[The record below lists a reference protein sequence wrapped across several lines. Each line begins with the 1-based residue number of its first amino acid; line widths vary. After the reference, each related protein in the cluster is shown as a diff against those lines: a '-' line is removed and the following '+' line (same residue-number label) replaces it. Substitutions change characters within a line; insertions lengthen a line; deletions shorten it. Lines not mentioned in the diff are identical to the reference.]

1 MDTLFDAF
9 VSFPATSEYNLGT
22 LDRLHKLLGAVEQI
36 EIDFKIEFSCGD
48 GKFFNDYWK
57 WTEGAALIANY
68 HTDEEYEEVAKYDGK
83 VCYLSP
89 PRFSDTNKI
98 FKTNKDYRFTVKRK
112 SIDDMNDEC
121 RFYINGRERS
131 RRIFY

>member
-1 MDTLFDAF
+1 MDTIFDAY

-22 LDRLHKLLGAVEQI
+22 LDRLHKLLGAVEQV

-48 GKFFNDYWK
+48 GKFYNDYWK
-57 WTEGAALIANY
+57 WTEDGALIANY
-68 HTDEEYEEVAKYDGK
+68 HTDEEYEEVAKYDGN

-89 PRFSDTNKI
+89 PRFVDTGEV
-98 FKTNKDYRFTVKRK
+98 FKLNKDYRFTVKNK
-112 SIDDMNDEC
+112 EYGDDTEC

-131 RRIFY
+131 RRLVH

>member
-1 MDTLFDAF
+1 METLFDAF

-22 LDRLHKLLGAVEQI
+22 LDRLHKLLGAVEQV
-36 EIDFKIEFSCGD
+36 EIDFKIEFSC
-48 GKFFNDYWK
+48 
-57 WTEGAALIANY
+57 
-68 HTDEEYEEVAKYDGK
+68 DGK

-89 PRFSDTNKI
+89 PRFSDTKKI

-112 SIDDMNDEC
+112 SIDDMNNEC

-131 RRIFY
+131 RRIFH

>member
-1 MDTLFDAF
+1 MDTLFEAY
-9 VSFPATSEYNLGT
+9 VSFPATSEYDNQT
-22 LDRLHKLLGAVEQI
+22 LDRLHKLLGSVEQI
-36 EIDFKIEFSCGD
+36 EIDFEIELSCGD
-48 GKFFNDYWK
+48 GKFLRDI
-57 WTEGAALIANY
+57 EDDDAAL
-68 HTDEEYEEVAKYDGK
+68 AKYDGN

-89 PRFSDTNKI
+89 PRFVDTKKI

-112 SIDDMNDEC
+112 AVDDITDEC